1 MTEPQKATK
10 LVVKP
15 LIEITNTDLKQF
27 VWLFFLS
34 MALGLMAWRQE
45 ILTDRI
51 SDLTVQVKCEGV
63 SDANNDH
70 SAD

>member
-34 MALGLMAWRQE
+34 IALALMAWRQE

-51 SDLTVQVKCEGV
+51 SDLAVQVKCEGQNV
-63 SDANNDH
+63 DH
-70 SAD
+70 DNRTD